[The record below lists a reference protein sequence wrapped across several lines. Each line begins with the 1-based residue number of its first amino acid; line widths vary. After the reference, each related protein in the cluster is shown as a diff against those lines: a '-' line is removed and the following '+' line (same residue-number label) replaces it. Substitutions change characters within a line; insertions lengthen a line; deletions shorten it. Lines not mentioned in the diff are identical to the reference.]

1 MSFDVYLR
9 FAMALGLVIALILIL
24 AWAARRAGL
33 GGITAK
39 PAGRKRRL
47 AVVEVLTLDPKRR
60 LVLLR
65 RDGTEHLLILG
76 ARRRNRDRARHR
88 RRPSLRIAYKADT
101 V

>member
-1 MSFDVYLR
+1 MSFDIYLR

-24 AWAARRAGL
+24 AWFARRAGF

-65 RDGTEHLLILG
+65 RDGTEHLVILG
-76 ARRRNRDRARHR
+76 AGGETVIEQG
-88 RRPSLRIAYKADT
+88 IAAPEPFALPKADS